1 MQKHIILAN
10 FSRYWYVCMT
20 KFSNDIVPEE
30 EKIINLNTY
39 AMCDSGILQSQS
51 FNYETM
57 AMTKA
62 ESTGNA
68 LIMERI

>member
-1 MQKHIILAN
+1 
-10 FSRYWYVCMT
+10 
-20 KFSNDIVPEE
+20 
-30 EKIINLNTY
+30 
-39 AMCDSGILQSQS
+39 MCDSGILQSQS

-57 AMTKA
+57 TMTKA